1 MNALNNKREIMEES
15 RFTMERFIWNYKRGI
30 TELYSRLNAKE
41 QSKKYPQLRL
51 KYMVDDYGD
60 LFKSSKK

>member
-1 MNALNNKREIMEES
+1 MEES